1 MVTDDFLNVTADF
14 SLLSLR
20 DLLAARELFHLHLIN
35 KLNVVAT
42 AVGRYRI
49 RKHPQ
54 NGASAK
60 SEAAHP
66 KRTLANSEIRPDS
79 WPSILVFVDKWVQT
93 DDLTHPQD
101 AVPPAI
107 YMPNGQKVPICVVE
121 AERDEVRPEG
131 EAHFSFPASVLGGG
145 FPVVCDVQ
153 GQEHVASV
161 ACLVTDGHKTY
172 ALTNRHSPVRL
183 DRRFPRSL
191 GATRSGS
198 AKARSGNSAA
208 SCSLI
213 SIHRGPAT
221 KSLSTLTSNSSTS
234 TT

>member
-1 MVTDDFLNVTADF
+1 MVTDDFLNVTTDF

-35 KLNVVAT
+35 KPNVVAT

-54 NGASAK
+54 NGAPGE

-93 DDLTHPQD
+93 AEFD
-101 AVPPAI
+101 PPSGRCSAG
-107 YMPNGQKVPICVVE
+107 YLY
-121 AERDEVRPEG
+121 AERAESSDLRRRGRARRGSSGRRGPFQLPCKRPRRRLSG
-131 EAHFSFPASVLGGG
+131 RLRRARPGACGIGRLPGDGRTQNLRPHQSPRRRRGWIADLRDYWGQ
-145 FPVVCDVQ
+145 Q
-153 GQEHVASV
+153 G
-161 ACLVTDGHKTY
+161 
-172 ALTNRHSPVRL
+172 P
-183 DRRFPRSL
+183 DRRKL
-191 GATRSGS
+191 EA
-198 AKARSGNSAA
+198 GNSAA

-221 KSLSTLTSNSSTS
+221 KSLSTLTSD
-234 TT
+234 